1 MEVLAKCPNSFRAL
15 VVSATLRGISPV
27 RGGQKLNSDSD
38 AVILLIVLDSSRM
51 LISVPDA
58 MLNALLLTFFS
69 SAATVASITSET
81 K

>member
-1 MEVLAKCPNSFRAL
+1 M
-15 VVSATLRGISPV
+15 

-81 K
+81 KWAGLSRATRVEAGPPL